1 MQCHT
6 KPFSVKRQMFDW
18 TQRRMERCKNED
30 SVAMTLHCRR
40 EEGGLEAD
48 RGTGT
53 ESFQLRNYHFRL
65 LNIVTKAQWQ
75 KKRHLQKLCFLSVNP
90 RNLRE
95 GWQQSLSGYWR
106 FLSNVLWI
114 EFEWICT
121 CVRVFVFLNRLKPF
135 CSLWQKRKGL
145 GPTPQL
151 HLTNG
156 HLQYPTKPCN
166 TLRVLRGIV

>member
-1 MQCHT
+1 MQ
-6 KPFSVKRQMFDW
+6 KRRFCCDDVALS
-18 TQRRMERCKNED
+18 QRRGWAGSGQRD
-30 SVAMTLHCRR
+30 GHR
-40 EEGGLEAD
+40 EIIN
-48 RGTGT
+48 RGTLGCWT
-53 ESFQLRNYHFRL
+53 LSQKHNDK
-65 LNIVTKAQWQ
+65 KATFASC
-75 KKRHLQKLCFLSVNP
+75 RGLKLCFLSVKP